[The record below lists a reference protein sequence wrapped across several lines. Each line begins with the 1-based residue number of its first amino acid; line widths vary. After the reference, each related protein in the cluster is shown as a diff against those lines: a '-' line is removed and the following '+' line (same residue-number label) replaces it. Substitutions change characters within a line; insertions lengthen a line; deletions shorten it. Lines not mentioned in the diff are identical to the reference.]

1 MIEWNTE
8 YFILSPIMNGM
19 EATLITSIQL
29 MYIYEHVSQISP
41 KIGVSI
47 IF

>member
-1 MIEWNTE
+1 
-8 YFILSPIMNGM
+8 M
-19 EATLITSIQL
+19 EATIITSIQL